1 MDGFLN
7 GMMSTVAGI
16 GAMVFPLVVPLL
28 AKALP
33 SLGFQCLM
41 AATLA
46 MAVLQMVA
54 LGAMMVL
61 GRAIKAGGRG
71 RGRESRLTEPLLM
84 EGGGTA

>member
-33 SLGFQCLM
+33 ALGFQCLM

-71 RGRESRLTEPLLM
+71 RESRLTEPLLM
-84 EGGGTA
+84 EGEGGGAA